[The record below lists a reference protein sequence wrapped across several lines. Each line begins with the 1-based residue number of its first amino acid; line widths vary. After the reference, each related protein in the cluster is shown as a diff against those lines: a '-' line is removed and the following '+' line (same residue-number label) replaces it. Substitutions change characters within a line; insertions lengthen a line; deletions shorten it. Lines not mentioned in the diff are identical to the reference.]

1 MLWNKHYGNMQ
12 SIGAFEIITPP
23 PRRTV
28 EQLLALQEA
37 ISQVEAHVQAGN
49 IFLLKLRSL
58 MLAAF
63 PQVPSP
69 QLCFL
74 TILFCNTVT
83 LTGEICCLN
92 LEHQQSCGCAGCCGY
107 GIHVHATKSH
117 RSAHSSRSIHE
128 TDASEEEEQ
137 REIGEEVKGVVAPD
151 SSCTCTASEASGH
164 HQEMEIEVEIKIS
177 KCWDHNK
184 EIEKCWFVFL
194 PLDLCTSPYVV

>member
-1 MLWNKHYGNMQ
+1 MFPGFLLGSTIFMLWNKHYGNMQ

-69 QLCFL
+69 QL
-74 TILFCNTVT
+74 
-83 LTGEICCLN
+83 
-92 LEHQQSCGCAGCCGY
+92 
-107 GIHVHATKSH
+107 
-117 RSAHSSRSIHE
+117 
-128 TDASEEEEQ
+128 
-137 REIGEEVKGVVAPD
+137 
-151 SSCTCTASEASGH
+151 
-164 HQEMEIEVEIKIS
+164 
-177 KCWDHNK
+177 
-184 EIEKCWFVFL
+184 
-194 PLDLCTSPYVV
+194 